1 MNRTQG
7 TNKHRVFSFGDL
19 LRQVLLAW
27 LAAVTLEFLLLPT
40 SLRSLADTAGI
51 AAVSTGRLL
60 LVTVLLTGV
69 FALVSLFLKTMRM
82 ERLLIP
88 TVFALLAGL
97 AVSMNPSVPFTVV
110 CGLILLGCIIYGMR
124 GYNGE
129 KEPTVTLKKEK
140 TVWPILTAALALLF
154 FLFVSVWTVARVM
167 SFSAPTFDFGIFSQ
181 MFYNMKESGLPMTT
195 VERDGLLSHFHVHMS
210 PIYYLMLPF
219 YMLFPRPE
227 TLQVL
232 QAAVMASA
240 VIPLYK
246 IGKNHGLDGW
256 ERILLCA
263 LLLVYPAFAGGASY
277 DLHENCFLTPLLL
290 WLFWAVDRGNV
301 LVLALSALLTL
312 LVKEDAAV
320 YVAVIAL
327 WLILRSLLR
336 VRKEG
341 WRGVITGA
349 LLLAVAIG
357 YFLAVT
363 GYLAKYGDGVMTYRY
378 RNFMYDGSDS
388 LMTVVKAVLLSPM
401 KALFEC
407 VDGEKLAFIG
417 LTLLPLLGLP
427 LFTRRYE
434 RYVLLIPY
442 LLVNLMSDYQYQHD
456 IFFQYTFGSSAFL
469 FYLTT
474 VNLAD
479 LKVKNLKKILLAL
492 AVIAGSC
499 MFAVNVVPKATVY
512 PSRCVERWEHYET
525 LREALDEIPEEASVS
540 ATTSFTTY
548 LSGREILY
556 DVRHATTE
564 HVLDTE
570 YVVMAPGVESYYKK
584 YEDKNGKNGAANF
597 MKFLEKNGYACITK
611 IENAMVVY
619 KRTEP

>member
-1 MNRTQG
+1 MKPTEGKTNRYA
-7 TNKHRVFSFGDL
+7 FSFGDL
-19 LRQVLLAW
+19 IRPVFLAW
-27 LAAVTLEFLLLPT
+27 LVAVAVEFLLLPV
-40 SLRSLADTAGI
+40 SLRTLADTAGI
-51 AAVSTGRLL
+51 AAMSLRRLL
-60 LVTVLLTGV
+60 IITVAGTGV
-69 FALVSLFLKTMRM
+69 LVLASLLLKRLRL
-82 ERLLIP
+82 EGLLIP
-88 TVFALLAGL
+88 TVFALLSGL
-97 AVSMNPSVPFTVV
+97 ALSVNPSVPFAVA
-110 CGLILLGCIIYGMR
+110 CGLILLGCIIYGIR
-124 GYNGE
+124 GHNGE
-129 KEPTVTLKKEK
+129 EEPGALLKKEK
-140 TVWPILTAALALLF
+140 PIWPVLTAALALAF
-154 FLFVSVWTVARVM
+154 FAFVSIWTVARVL
-167 SFSAPTFDFGIFSQ
+167 SFAAPTFDFGIFSQ

-219 YMLFPRPE
+219 YALFPQPE

-246 IGKNHGLDGW
+246 IGKDHGLDGW
-256 ERILLCA
+256 ERTLLCA

-290 WLFWAVDRGNV
+290 WLFWAVDRGNIP
-301 LVLALSALLTL
+301 VLAVSAVLTL

-327 WLILRSLLR
+327 WLLLRSLLR
-336 VRKEG
+336 VKKEG

-349 LLLAVAIG
+349 LLLTVALL
-357 YFLAVT
+357 YFFGVT

-388 LMTVVKAVLLSPM
+388 LVTVVKAVLLSPM
-401 KALFEC
+401 KAIYEC
-407 VDGEKLAFIG
+407 VDSEKLTFIG

-427 LFTRRYE
+427 LITRRYE

-469 FYLTT
+469 FYLTA

-479 LKVKNLKKILLAL
+479 LKLKNVKKILLAL

-499 MFAVNVVPKATVY
+499 LFAVNVVPKATVY
-512 PSRCVERWEHYET
+512 PTRCVERWEQYET
-525 LREALDEIPEEASVS
+525 FREVLEQIPEEASVS

-548 LSGREILY
+548 LSGREVLY
-556 DVRHATTE
+556 DVRHAATD

-570 YVVMAPGVESYYKK
+570 YVVTAPGVESYYKN
-584 YEDKNGKNGAANF
+584 YADKNGKNGWSNF
-597 MKFLEKNGYACITK
+597 VRLLEKNGYERIHE

-619 KRTEP
+619 KRIEP